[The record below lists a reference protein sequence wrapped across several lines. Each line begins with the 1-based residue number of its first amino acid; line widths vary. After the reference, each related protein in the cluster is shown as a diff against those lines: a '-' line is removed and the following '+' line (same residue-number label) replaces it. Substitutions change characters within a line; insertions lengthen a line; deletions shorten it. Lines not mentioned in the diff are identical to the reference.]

1 MPEHRSFWPDE
12 RRHAGAFGGTEMRK
26 LMIAAAA
33 LAVLAATPA
42 AAQQS
47 SMKPGPLWTAA
58 RIYVEDGQM
67 PNYMDY
73 LTKTWVDLQDYSK
86 AQGWLLEY
94 HVLQSVNPRDGE
106 PNIVLLTRFNDFPSA
121 AETDRRNDLINK
133 RLGLDSHGAAAASG
147 ERTKIR
153 KQMGSVMYRELLKR

>member
-1 MPEHRSFWPDE
+1 
-12 RRHAGAFGGTEMRK
+12 MRN

-42 AAQQS
+42 AAQRS
-47 SMKPGPLWTAA
+47 SMRPGPLWTAA

-73 LTKTWVDLQDYSK
+73 LTKTWIGLQDYSK

-106 PNIVLLTRFNDFPSA
+106 PNIILLTRFNDFPSA
-121 AETDRRNDLINK
+121 AETDRRNDL
-133 RLGLDSHGAAAASG
+133 GLDSHGAAAASG
-147 ERTKIR
+147 ERSKMR